1 MVGMG
6 IDVNWAII
14 TYFLQWV
21 STVLVEDANKQNIC
35 NLDGFAFL
43 TLIDFIKDVFW
54 RQILLTVPAPSDND
68 IYTLIKGTPRY
79 IF

>member
-1 MVGMG
+1 MEDCRWGDRLVGTG

-43 TLIDFIKDVFW
+43 NL
-54 RQILLTVPAPSDND
+54 N
-68 IYTLIKGTPRY
+68 
-79 IF
+79 